1 MDQMNSVCTV
11 YHEEVCTI
19 GLELNEECHKK
30 LYCRCSGNILAS
42 DLEAKQKSLI
52 EWRTGITFDDDSKIC
67 DHHEKKYFS
76 RYESLQ
82 KCCSDPMK
90 IHKLQVK
97 SKWVTLK

>member
-1 MDQMNSVCTV
+1 MNSVCTV

-52 EWRTGITFDDDSKIC
+52 EW
-67 DHHEKKYFS
+67 
-76 RYESLQ
+76 
-82 KCCSDPMK
+82 
-90 IHKLQVK
+90 
-97 SKWVTLK
+97 